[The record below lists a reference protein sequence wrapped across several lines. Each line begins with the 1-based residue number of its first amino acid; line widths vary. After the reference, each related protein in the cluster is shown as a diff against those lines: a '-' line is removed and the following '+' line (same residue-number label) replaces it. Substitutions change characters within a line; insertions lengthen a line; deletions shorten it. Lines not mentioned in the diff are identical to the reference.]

1 MEQLSTAW
9 NQQPDEKDKDAL
21 RLLRKLK
28 IALLVWLLSFI
39 LTAIWF
45 TYSPAF

>member
-1 MEQLSTAW
+1 MEELYTAW
-9 NQQPDEKDKDAL
+9 NQQQGEKDKDAL

-39 LTAIWF
+39 ITAIWF
-45 TYSPAF
+45 SYSPAF

>member
-1 MEQLSTAW
+1 MEDVYTAW
-9 NQQPDEKDKDAL
+9 RQPDEKGKDAY
-21 RLLRKLK
+21 RLLKKLK

-39 LTAIWF
+39 MTAIWF